1 MKVDNTDVMM
11 RLIADHQAHL
21 RALGRRQAPTLPRT
35 PSRMRQ
41 AAGHALIRLGEQIRG
56 EIRDASPAPAQSRL
70 ATH

>member
-1 MKVDNTDVMM
+1 
-11 RLIADHQAHL
+11 
-21 RALGRRQAPTLPRT
+21 
-35 PSRMRQ
+35 MRQ